1 MNLARIKYLY
11 LKEMTEIMRNWGL
24 IILLVF
30 FPLIVYPTSL
40 LFLSELSASQKAK
53 LESQKSHIVVK
64 GAAHCSELVQML
76 KDDSDLDVALSDMA
90 PQDSVPSV
98 NKVMINVPEEIR
110 DIANNGKSVSIQIFY
125 DFTDEESALAK
136 LRVQEVLQDY
146 KKELTY
152 RRLDSQKLSPE
163 FLEPVALNFKN
174 VASEKKMIGQRLGET
189 LPLMLIMF
197 IMLGTIQVAID
208 LTAGE
213 KDRKTIQTLLLS
225 PLSRLEILSSK
236 LLVVLTTTIFTT
248 TTNFISIGLTFFMV
262 ASAQGKTGPVM
273 LSIGSIIL
281 SLILSI
287 PLVVL
292 ISALF
297 LLMGI
302 IAKNQLEANIYVLPV
317 LLAGMLPAALPSLPA
332 VKYDI
337 WMNLVPVANTA
348 LMVKTI
354 FNGTFTMTNYVIT
367 FLANSVYAVLM
378 MLFVSKVFRQED
390 IAFGGLSDVIFVKKD
405 QKVPSPGEAVVYFCT
420 VLALFYFVGVP
431 LQMKHQQLGLV
442 ASLIICLMLPAF
454 FLIRRFKY
462 DIRKVFKLEN
472 PGPLPLILAPLI
484 AWACIIISQIYAG
497 YQEQI
502 FRTPDEV
509 KKFMETIVVASNARE
524 LIIALLVV
532 AATPAIFEELAYR
545 GFVLSGLESSLKR
558 PVLCLVV
565 GFLFGINH
573 VNLYTLIPITFLGAV
588 MAYVVVKTG
597 SIYPA
602 MLIHF
607 IVNGTQV
614 VLANYLTKE
623 ITIPPYAA
631 LIALVVLAI
640 CLRVI
645 PDRQKSLSSKG
656 TTPQQPRY
664 STQS

>member
-1 MNLARIKYLY
+1 MSLSRIKLLY
-11 LKEMTEIMRNWGL
+11 LKEMREILRNWGL

-64 GAAHCSELVQML
+64 GAAYCADLVQML
-76 KDDSDLDVALSDMA
+76 KDDSDLEVALSDMA

-98 NKVMINVPEEIR
+98 NKVLINVPEDMK
-110 DIANNGKSVSIQIFY
+110 DIAGNGKSVSIQIFY
-125 DFTDEESALAK
+125 DLTDEESALAK

-152 RRLDSQKLSPE
+152 RRLDLQKLPPE

-174 VASEKKMIGQRLGET
+174 IASEKKMVGQRLGET

-262 ASAQGKTGPVM
+262 ASAQGKTGPIM
-273 LSIGSIIL
+273 LSAGSIVL
-281 SLILSI
+281 SLLLSI

-332 VKYDI
+332 IKYDI

-348 LMVKTI
+348 LMVKAI
-354 FNGTFTMTNYVIT
+354 FNGTYTMTNYVMT

-378 MLFVSKVFRQED
+378 MLFVSKVFMQED

-405 QKVPSPGEAVVYFCT
+405 QKMPSAGEAIVYFCT

-431 LQMKHQQLGLV
+431 LQTKYQKFGLV
-442 ASLIICLMLPAF
+442 ISLVVCLMLPAF
-454 FLIRRFKY
+454 FLIKRFRY
-462 DIRKVFKLEN
+462 DIRKVFKFEN
-472 PGPLPLILAPLI
+472 PGPVPMIAAPFI
-484 AWACIIISQIYAG
+484 AWSFIIASQIYAG
-497 YQEQI
+497 FQEQF

-509 KKFMETIVVASNARE
+509 RKMMETIVVASNPQE

-545 GFVLSGLESSLKR
+545 GFILSGLESSMKR
-558 PVLCLVV
+558 PALCLLV

-573 VNLYTLIPITFLGAV
+573 VNLYTMVPITFLGAV
-588 MAYVVVKTG
+588 MAYVVVKTR

-607 IVNGTQV
+607 FVNGTQV

-623 ITIPPYAA
+623 VTLPPYAA
-631 LIALVVLAI
+631 LIALAVMAV
-640 CLRVI
+640 CLKII
-645 PDRQKSLSSKG
+645 PEKQMSRSS
-656 TTPQQPRY
+656 
-664 STQS
+664 